1 MPYEILEKKIA
12 QIPSQYQQELMDFV
26 DFLLMRSKT
35 KTKTENRTE
44 KNGLDRAID
53 ELKNGDYETYA
64 SFDDFMSEVEHES

>member
-26 DFLLMRSKT
+26 DFLLTRP
-35 KTKTENRTE
+35 KTEVKAE
-44 KNGLDRAID
+44 KNGLDKAID

-64 SFDDFMSEVEHES
+64 SFDDFMNEVEHES